1 MSVVLGQN
9 RYNNF
14 VSLSRNKSSPRVFQ
28 RLYYYTKNNLEK
40 HYLCSIFLTQNYTTM
55 QTTVFLPLSPAIKSV
70 TIIASIIILATM
82 GYMAYQWYTTKQVM
96 LLVTFVIVAIA
107 LLSCMVLIPRKLTVT
122 TEAINI
128 HLLAWKIN
136 IPADEIVKI
145 EHYPHGIQSSRI
157 AGAGGFFGN
166 LGLFTCK
173 ECGKH
178 LSLITDPMDVCIITR
193 KSKMPIAVSIADN
206 SVFNAI
212 AEVQEKN

>member
-1 MSVVLGQN
+1 M
-9 RYNNF
+9 
-14 VSLSRNKSSPRVFQ
+14 K
-28 RLYYYTKNNLEK
+28 
-40 HYLCSIFLTQNYTTM
+40 TTH
-55 QTTVFLPLSPAIKSV
+55 FLPLSQSILWI
-70 TIIASIIILATM
+70 TLLASIIILV
-82 GYMAYQWYTTKQVM
+82 GIGVIVYQWLQLQQPHLLFALI
-96 LLVTFVIVAIA
+96 LLVVA
-107 LLSCMVLIPRKLTVT
+107 LLSCMVLIPRKITVT
-122 TEAINI
+122 TEQINI

-178 LSLITDPMDVCIITR
+178 LSLITDPKDVCIITR
-193 KSKMPIAVSIADN
+193 KSKMPIVVSIKDN

>member
-1 MSVVLGQN
+1 
-9 RYNNF
+9 
-14 VSLSRNKSSPRVFQ
+14 
-28 RLYYYTKNNLEK
+28 
-40 HYLCSIFLTQNYTTM
+40 M

-70 TIIASIIILATM
+70 TVIASIIILATM

-122 TEAINI
+122 KEEINI

-166 LGLFTCK
+166 LGLFTSPV
-173 ECGKH
+173 CGKH
-178 LSLITDPMDVCIITR
+178 LSLVTDPMDVCIITR
-193 KSKMPIAVSIADN
+193 KSKMPIVVSVADN

-212 AEVQEKN
+212 AEVQERN

>member
-1 MSVVLGQN
+1 M
-9 RYNNF
+9 
-14 VSLSRNKSSPRVFQ
+14 K
-28 RLYYYTKNNLEK
+28 
-40 HYLCSIFLTQNYTTM
+40 TTN
-55 QTTVFLPLSPAIKSV
+55 FLPLSQSILWI
-70 TIIASIIILATM
+70 TLLASIIILV
-82 GYMAYQWYTTKQVM
+82 GIGVIVYQWLQLQQPHLLFALI
-96 LLVTFVIVAIA
+96 LLVVA

-122 TEAINI
+122 TDEINI

-178 LSLITDPMDVCIITR
+178 LSLITDPKDVCIITR
-193 KSKMPIAVSIADN
+193 KSKIPIVVSIADN

-212 AEVQEKN
+212 AEVQERN

>member
-1 MSVVLGQN
+1 M
-9 RYNNF
+9 
-14 VSLSRNKSSPRVFQ
+14 K
-28 RLYYYTKNNLEK
+28 
-40 HYLCSIFLTQNYTTM
+40 TTH
-55 QTTVFLPLSPAIKSV
+55 FLPLSHPIKWI
-70 TIIASIIILATM
+70 TLLALIIIIVAM
-82 GYMAYQWYTTKQVM
+82 IYMAYQWYTTKQVM

-122 TEAINI
+122 QEAINL
-128 HLLAWKIN
+128 HLLAWRITV
-136 IPADEIVKI
+136 PADEIVKV

-193 KSKMPIAVSIADN
+193 KSKMPIVVSIADN

-212 AEVQEKN
+212 SKVQEKN

>member
-1 MSVVLGQN
+1 M
-9 RYNNF
+9 
-14 VSLSRNKSSPRVFQ
+14 K
-28 RLYYYTKNNLEK
+28 
-40 HYLCSIFLTQNYTTM
+40 TTH
-55 QTTVFLPLSPAIKSV
+55 FLPLSHPIKWI
-70 TIIASIIILATM
+70 TLLALIIIIVAM
-82 GYMAYQWYTTKQVM
+82 IYVAYQWYTTKQVM

-107 LLSCMVLIPRKLTVT
+107 LLSCMVIIPRKLTVT

-136 IPADEIVKI
+136 IPADEIVKV

-193 KSKMPIAVSIADN
+193 KSKMPIVVSLEN
-206 SVFNAI
+206 YSVFNTI
-212 AEVQEKN
+212 LEVQEKN

>member
-1 MSVVLGQN
+1 M
-9 RYNNF
+9 
-14 VSLSRNKSSPRVFQ
+14 K
-28 RLYYYTKNNLEK
+28 
-40 HYLCSIFLTQNYTTM
+40 TTH
-55 QTTVFLPLSPAIKSV
+55 FLPLSQSILWI
-70 TIIASIIILATM
+70 TLLASIIILV
-82 GYMAYQWYTTKQVM
+82 GIGVIVYQWLQLQQPHLLFALI
-96 LLVTFVIVAIA
+96 LLVVA

-122 TEAINI
+122 TEEINI

-178 LSLITDPMDVCIITR
+178 LSLITDPKDVCIITR
-193 KSKMPIAVSIADN
+193 KSKMPIVVSIRDN
-206 SVFNAI
+206 SVFNTV
-212 AEVQEKN
+212 AEVQERN

>member
-1 MSVVLGQN
+1 
-9 RYNNF
+9 
-14 VSLSRNKSSPRVFQ
+14 
-28 RLYYYTKNNLEK
+28 
-40 HYLCSIFLTQNYTTM
+40 
-55 QTTVFLPLSPAIKSV
+55 
-70 TIIASIIILATM
+70 
-82 GYMAYQWYTTKQVM
+82 
-96 LLVTFVIVAIA
+96 
-107 LLSCMVLIPRKLTVT
+107 MVLIPRKLTVT
-122 TEAINI
+122 QEAINI

-193 KSKMPIAVSIADN
+193 KSKMPIVVSIADN

-212 AEVQEKN
+212 AEVQERN

>member
-1 MSVVLGQN
+1 M
-9 RYNNF
+9 
-14 VSLSRNKSSPRVFQ
+14 K
-28 RLYYYTKNNLEK
+28 
-40 HYLCSIFLTQNYTTM
+40 TTH
-55 QTTVFLPLSPAIKSV
+55 FLPLSQSILWI
-70 TIIASIIILATM
+70 TLLASIIILV
-82 GYMAYQWYTTKQVM
+82 GIGVIVYQWLQLQQPHLLFALI
-96 LLVTFVIVAIA
+96 LLVVA

-122 TEAINI
+122 TDEINI

-157 AGAGGFFGN
+157 AGAGGFFGD

-178 LSLITDPMDVCIITR
+178 LSLITDPKDVCIITR
-193 KSKMPIAVSIADN
+193 KSKKPIAVSIADN

-212 AEVQEKN
+212 TEVQERN

>member
-1 MSVVLGQN
+1 M
-9 RYNNF
+9 
-14 VSLSRNKSSPRVFQ
+14 K
-28 RLYYYTKNNLEK
+28 
-40 HYLCSIFLTQNYTTM
+40 TTH
-55 QTTVFLPLSPAIKSV
+55 FLPLSQSILWI
-70 TIIASIIILATM
+70 TLLASIILLAGIGVIVYQWLEFHQPHLLFALIVLVVVIGATM
-82 GYMAYQWYTTKQVM
+82 
-96 LLVTFVIVAIA
+96 VI
-107 LLSCMVLIPRKLTVT
+107 IPRKITVT
-122 TEAINI
+122 TEQINI

-178 LSLITDPMDVCIITR
+178 LSLITDPIDVCIITR
-193 KSKMPIAVSIADN
+193 KSKMPIVVSVEDN
-206 SVFNAI
+206 SVFNSI

>member
-1 MSVVLGQN
+1 M
-9 RYNNF
+9 
-14 VSLSRNKSSPRVFQ
+14 K
-28 RLYYYTKNNLEK
+28 
-40 HYLCSIFLTQNYTTM
+40 TTS
-55 QTTVFLPLSPAIKSV
+55 FLPLSKSIRWI
-70 TIIASIIILATM
+70 TILVSIIILV
-82 GYMAYQWYTTKQVM
+82 GIGVIVYQWLQLQQPH
-96 LLVTFVIVAIA
+96 LLFALIVLVVA
-107 LLSCMVLIPRKLTVT
+107 LLSCMVIIPRKLTVT
-122 TEAINI
+122 TEEINI

-178 LSLITDPMDVCIITR
+178 LSLITDPKDVCIITR

>member
-1 MSVVLGQN
+1 MQ
-9 RYNNF
+9 
-14 VSLSRNKSSPRVFQ
+14 VF
-28 RLYYYTKNNLEK
+28 YKNNLYIYYFLVHFKKK
-40 HYLCSIFLTQNYTTM
+40 HYLCNIFLTQNYTTM
-55 QTTVFLPLSPAIKSV
+55 QTTAFLPLSPAIKYV

-82 GYMAYQWYTTKQVM
+82 GYMAYQWYTTRQVM

-122 TEAINI
+122 TDEINI

-136 IPADEIVKI
+136 IPSDEIEKI

-178 LSLITDPMDVCIITR
+178 LSLITDPKDVCIITR
-193 KSKMPIAVSIADN
+193 KSKMPIVVSVADN

>member
-1 MSVVLGQN
+1 
-9 RYNNF
+9 
-14 VSLSRNKSSPRVFQ
+14 
-28 RLYYYTKNNLEK
+28 
-40 HYLCSIFLTQNYTTM
+40 M
-55 QTTVFLPLSPAIKSV
+55 QTTAFLPLSPAIKSV
-70 TIIASIIILATM
+70 TIIACIIILATM
-82 GYMAYQWYTTKQVM
+82 GYMAYQCYTTRQVM

-107 LLSCMVLIPRKLTVT
+107 LLSCMVLIPSKLTVT
-122 TEAINI
+122 QEAINI

-145 EHYPHGIQSSRI
+145 DHYPHGIQSSRI

-193 KSKMPIAVSIADN
+193 KSKMPIVVSIEN
-206 SVFNAI
+206 YSVFNTI
-212 AEVQEKN
+212 LEVQEKN

>member
-1 MSVVLGQN
+1 M
-9 RYNNF
+9 
-14 VSLSRNKSSPRVFQ
+14 K
-28 RLYYYTKNNLEK
+28 
-40 HYLCSIFLTQNYTTM
+40 TTH
-55 QTTVFLPLSPAIKSV
+55 FLPLSQSILWI
-70 TIIASIIILATM
+70 TLLASIIILV
-82 GYMAYQWYTTKQVM
+82 GIGVIVYQWLQLQQPHLLFALI
-96 LLVTFVIVAIA
+96 LLVVA

-122 TEAINI
+122 TEEINI

-157 AGAGGFFGN
+157 VGAGGFFGN

-193 KSKMPIAVSIADN
+193 KSKKPIVVSIKDN
-206 SVFNAI
+206 SIFNAI
-212 AEVQEKN
+212 AEVQERN

>member
-1 MSVVLGQN
+1 
-9 RYNNF
+9 
-14 VSLSRNKSSPRVFQ
+14 
-28 RLYYYTKNNLEK
+28 
-40 HYLCSIFLTQNYTTM
+40 M
-55 QTTVFLPLSPAIKSV
+55 QTTSFLPLSSAIKSV
-70 TIIASIIILATM
+70 TIIASIIILIAM
-82 GYMAYQWYTTKQVM
+82 GSAIHQWLLTKQVAV
-96 LLVTFVIVAIA
+96 LVIIIIVAVA

-122 TEAINI
+122 KEEINI

-145 EHYPHGIQSSRI
+145 EHYPHGIQQTIRI

>member
-1 MSVVLGQN
+1 M
-9 RYNNF
+9 
-14 VSLSRNKSSPRVFQ
+14 K
-28 RLYYYTKNNLEK
+28 
-40 HYLCSIFLTQNYTTM
+40 TTN
-55 QTTVFLPLSPAIKSV
+55 FLPLSQSILWI
-70 TIIASIIILATM
+70 TLLASIILLAGIGVIVYQWLEFHQPHLLFALIVLVVVIGATM
-82 GYMAYQWYTTKQVM
+82 
-96 LLVTFVIVAIA
+96 VI
-107 LLSCMVLIPRKLTVT
+107 IPRKITVT
-122 TEAINI
+122 TEQINS

-178 LSLITDPMDVCIITR
+178 LSLITDPKDVCIITR
-193 KSKMPIAVSIADN
+193 KSKKPIAVSIADN

-212 AEVQEKN
+212 AEVQERN

>member
-1 MSVVLGQN
+1 M
-9 RYNNF
+9 
-14 VSLSRNKSSPRVFQ
+14 K
-28 RLYYYTKNNLEK
+28 
-40 HYLCSIFLTQNYTTM
+40 TTN
-55 QTTVFLPLSPAIKSV
+55 FLPLSQSILWI
-70 TIIASIIILATM
+70 TLLASIIILV
-82 GYMAYQWYTTKQVM
+82 GIGVIVYQWLQLQQPHLLFALI
-96 LLVTFVIVAIA
+96 LLVVA

-122 TEAINI
+122 QEAINI

-193 KSKMPIAVSIADN
+193 KNKMPIAVSITN
-206 SVFNAI
+206 NNVFNTI
-212 AEVQEKN
+212 SEVQEKN